1 MGHPM
6 GLERFSRFQEL
17 RRQGHDSRRM
27 GFRVKT
33 GEINIFSNRMR
44 LARAFNGIILD
55 GYSDSTVAG
64 YNAFIQVV
72 LTHSALECF
81 MGVQGLKNKN
91 PKNGKESP
99 QWDKLTDLMAPHEPG
114 HVIAL
119 FNSKDKDGKFFDF
132 LHSHLDSEL
141 LKTNLTGCRDGSLPN
156 VSYISASVRHMFAHG
171 HLTANANG
179 INPQAV
185 STICQSTPDFLIR
198 FMDCE
203 FSKVIDTYCAKI
215 DDAA

>member
-1 MGHPM
+1 M
-6 GLERFSRFQEL
+6 GLERFARFQEL

-27 GFRVKT
+27 GFKVKT

-44 LARAFNGIILD
+44 LARSFKGIILD
-55 GYSDSTVAG
+55 GYSDNSVAG

-81 MGVQGLKNKN
+81 MGVQGLNRD
-91 PKNGKESP
+91 PRTGKVSSP
-99 QWDKLTDLMAPHEPG
+99 QFDKLTDLMAPHEPH

-119 FNSKDKDGKFFDF
+119 FNSKDKDGKLYDF
-132 LHSHLDSEL
+132 LHSHLDSDR
-141 LKTNLTGCRDGSLPN
+141 LKANLASCRDGSLPN

-179 INPQAV
+179 INPHDVNA
-185 STICQSTPDFLIR
+185 ICQSTSDFLIK
-198 FMDCE
+198 FMDHE
-203 FSKVIDTYCAKI
+203 FTKVVDAYCLKI
-215 DDAA
+215 ANPTD